1 MLTNNYLKIAE
12 VSRKLKISRY
22 YVNRLIG
29 SGVLKVVIIGGV
41 RFVTSESVQV
51 LVDQPSERSD
61 LNVPNT

>member
-29 SGVLKVVIIGGV
+29 SGVLKVVMIGGV

-51 LVDQPSERSD
+51 LVDQSSERSD
-61 LNVPNT
+61 LNVNNT

>member
-22 YVNRLIG
+22 YVNQLIG
-29 SGVLKVVIIGGV
+29 SGVLKVVMIGGV

-61 LNVPNT
+61 LNVQNT

>member
-61 LNVPNT
+61 LNVQNT

>member
-51 LVDQPSERSD
+51 LVDQSSERSD
-61 LNVPNT
+61 LNVNNT

>member
-29 SGVLKVVIIGGV
+29 SGVLNVVMIGGV
-41 RFVTSESVQV
+41 RFVTSECVRV
-51 LVDQPSERSD
+51 LVDQSSERSD
-61 LNVPNT
+61 LNVNNT

>member
-29 SGVLKVVIIGGV
+29 SGVLKVVMIGGV

-51 LVDQPSERSD
+51 LVDQLSERSD
-61 LNVPNT
+61 LNVNNT